1 MSKGEQC
8 SVDLCCVVSDKCCE
22 EGGEA
27 EGGACSELSKY
38 RMLLLRRWREHRAY
52 AVYSED
58 LRYMYMARPVQD
70 PRMKTSDWHPG
81 GQVSDLDDG
90 QKEVLRV

>member
-1 MSKGEQC
+1 MESE
-8 SVDLCCVVSDKCCE
+8 
-22 EGGEA
+22 
-27 EGGACSELSKY
+27 GAC
-38 RMLLLRRWREHRAY
+38 

-90 QKEVLRV
+90 QKEVLRDQCTCTYCEISE